1 MRVEE
6 QLKELILENYKSVRA
21 FTTKIGIPYSTIST
35 IFSRGVGGTNVQTV
49 IQICKAL
56 NIDVESLSEGKIV
69 KKINTSFWLDE
80 YNIQKDVFPVRL
92 KTLIEQKKDSI
103 STLSKEVSIY
113 IDVLKSFL
121 NGSKIPTVEEI
132 QKLSSY
138 FDVECS
144 YLSGTSGYKKFEE
157 KYESLSKLGSLKS
170 ILEGLKDD
178 VSSALIEM
186 FSHFAL
192 EFVTFEKS
200 NIDLEPFLRSS
211 KNAIQ
216 DIKRVLL
223 HLNAYSSLVNNDN
236 PEDDFLIEN
245 GWKIGYETKL
255 AIYDY
260 AEDIKNVFLDTMKKI
275 GIENKEE

>member
-103 STLSKEVSIY
+103 STLSKEVSIS

-245 GWKIGYETKL
+245 GWKIWYETKL

>member
-103 STLSKEVSIY
+103 STLSKEVSIS

-200 NIDLEPFLRSS
+200 NIDLEPF
-211 KNAIQ
+211 
-216 DIKRVLL
+216 
-223 HLNAYSSLVNNDN
+223 
-236 PEDDFLIEN
+236 F
-245 GWKIGYETKL
+245 
-255 AIYDY
+255 
-260 AEDIKNVFLDTMKKI
+260 
-275 GIENKEE
+275 

>member
-103 STLSKEVSIY
+103 STLSKEVSIS

-170 ILEGLKDD
+170 ILEGLKMMYHQ
-178 VSSALIEM
+178 L
-186 FSHFAL
+186 
-192 EFVTFEKS
+192 
-200 NIDLEPFLRSS
+200 
-211 KNAIQ
+211 
-216 DIKRVLL
+216 
-223 HLNAYSSLVNNDN
+223 
-236 PEDDFLIEN
+236 
-245 GWKIGYETKL
+245 
-255 AIYDY
+255 
-260 AEDIKNVFLDTMKKI
+260 
-275 GIENKEE
+275 